1 MKRRPGSRHTIHYL
15 AGSMKKIGKSVGR
28 RNCRSIAKQVMSHQR
43 IRKCT
48 LQKVGRL
55 LKKDMNNICSKEASS
70 LLRKR
75 TPDAMRSFAWRDLA
89 QELEQHSPILYQ
101 VLKDCVYRK

>member
-48 LQKVGRL
+48 LLKVGKL
-55 LKKDMNNICSKEASS
+55 LKKDMNNICSKKNVVTVEKAHSRCNEIIRLERSS
-70 LLRKR
+70 SI
-75 TPDAMRSFAWRDLA
+75 T
-89 QELEQHSPILYQ
+89 
-101 VLKDCVYRK
+101 

>member
-43 IRKCT
+43 IRKCI
-48 LQKVGRL
+48 LLKVGKL
-55 LKKDMNNICSKEASS
+55 LKKDMKNICSKKTSS
-70 LLRKR
+70 MLRKC
-75 TPDAMRSFAWRDLA
+75 TPDANEIIRLERSSSRTRA
-89 QELEQHSPILYQ
+89 
-101 VLKDCVYRK
+101 VLTNTVPDA